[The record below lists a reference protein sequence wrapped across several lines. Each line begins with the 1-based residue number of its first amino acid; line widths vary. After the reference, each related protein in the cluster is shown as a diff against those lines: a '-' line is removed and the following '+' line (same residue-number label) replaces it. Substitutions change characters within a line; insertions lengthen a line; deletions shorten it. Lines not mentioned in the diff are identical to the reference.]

1 MRENIFLC
9 VSFFITQDSRVCID
23 LHIPRDAADGYF
35 SGADRTDR
43 ASVIG
48 FYEKLPVVVYP
59 DRSAGKGFLW
69 IKYMTALPLFTRP
82 FS

>member
-35 SGADRTDR
+35 SRGEPIPMAMPDLTAANAVQGTVQIVESDN
-43 ASVIG
+43 VG
-48 FYEKLPVVVYP
+48 FQTKVDVP
-59 DRSAGKGFLW
+59 SA
-69 IKYMTALPLFTRP
+69 
-82 FS
+82 

>member
-1 MRENIFLC
+1 M
-9 VSFFITQDSRVCID
+9 CID

-35 SGADRTDR
+35 SSADRTDR

-69 IKYMTALPLFTRP
+69 IKYMDCSALVHKSLFVGLRSPEKSPVCAKT
-82 FS
+82 